1 MGGGYLSLIY
11 KLYKIKKE
19 YTKEQKLYKQ
29 TIKLFPQ
36 LTYPRLETCYDY
48 NESIKYKFHLSYMLG
63 LVLINAD
70 KNKFKGGYLTLFK
83 DIKKARKD
91 YKNIN
96 SILKEF
102 NIISSCVYEVIAN
115 NKDKF
120 INNFE
125 KIKEV
130 LHTHKD
136 YQAIIDNI
144 FHNFDYFLNNFELIK
159 EWLISDDFYQKYK
172 KENHPYPSLL
182 DPKKLNDE
190 NEQINYHNIPAELA
204 WEMNLP
210 LPNRYKFVFLFNSCS
225 GSEAMHHFFYLC
237 GVETRAWAW
246 YNPDYI
252 FKMNYYF
259 LLNKGVAAPC
269 LPTITTGNYRKN
281 FFLFDQKFDIIF
293 VVRDPIS
300 VIKTG
305 LNHIESYAIPL
316 DVLNR
321 VRNIDF
327 FDCNFEIMFPTIIYA
342 YSHSSKVDIDDLEK
356 LLDKD
361 KIEYYFTLDKRIK
374 MLQKY
379 TRNIICLNSQDI
391 NSENIVSTI
400 KKLSSQYNFIKYKA
414 KYDFIFKTRINL
426 HLGLLHLPVNIH
438 YKTLQVIITTPYLL
452 SYDLGLMNDYIN
464 ITDKIFN
471 SEIILQNVI
480 IVCHKNQYNLLI
492 DNEEWSNMK
501 NYLKEYIKA
510 LEKYI
515 KSCKNNLI
523 DEKDIL
529 LYLENNA
536 SLAIQF
542 KKYIDQNIKYIQ
554 KNYPQHVV
562 TWKYHQEFE
571 KMCEG
576 LDEKEDSLKENI
588 SNN

>member
-1 MGGGYLSLIY
+1 
-11 KLYKIKKE
+11 
-19 YTKEQKLYKQ
+19 
-29 TIKLFPQ
+29 
-36 LTYPRLETCYDY
+36 
-48 NESIKYKFHLSYMLG
+48 
-63 LVLINAD
+63 
-70 KNKFKGGYLTLFK
+70 
-83 DIKKARKD
+83 
-91 YKNIN
+91 
-96 SILKEF
+96 
-102 NIISSCVYEVIAN
+102 
-115 NKDKF
+115 
-120 INNFE
+120 
-125 KIKEV
+125 
-130 LHTHKD
+130 
-136 YQAIIDNI
+136 
-144 FHNFDYFLNNFELIK
+144 
-159 EWLISDDFYQKYK
+159 
-172 KENHPYPSLL
+172 
-182 DPKKLNDE
+182 
-190 NEQINYHNIPAELA
+190 
-204 WEMNLP
+204 
-210 LPNRYKFVFLFNSCS
+210 VFLFNSCS

-259 LLNKGVAAPC
+259 LLNKGAAAPC
-269 LPTITTGNYRKN
+269 LPTITAGNYRKN

-293 VVRDPIS
+293 LTKDPIS
-300 VIKTG
+300 VLKTA
-305 LNHIESYAIPL
+305 LNHIEPYAIPL
-316 DVLNR
+316 DVLDR
-321 VRNIDF
+321 IRNINF
-327 FDCNFEIMFPTIIYA
+327 FDYNFETMFPTIIYS
-342 YSHSSKVDIDDLEK
+342 YSYSSKVDINDLGK
-356 LLDKD
+356 ILDKD
-361 KIEYYFTLDKRIK
+361 RIEHYFTLNKRIK

-379 TRNIICLNSQDI
+379 TNNIICLNSQDI
-391 NSENIVSTI
+391 NSENIVNTI
-400 KKLSSQYNFIKYKA
+400 KKLSSRYNFQYKA

-426 HLGLLHLPVNIH
+426 YLGLLHLPVNIH

-480 IVCHKNQYNLLI
+480 IVCHKNQYNCLI

-554 KNYPQHVV
+554 KNYPQHMV
-562 TWKYHQEFE
+562 TWKYYQEFE
-571 KMCEG
+571 KMCKE

>member
-70 KNKFKGGYLTLFK
+70 KNKFKGGYFTLFK
-83 DIKKARKD
+83 DIKKAKKD

-96 SILKEF
+96 SMLKEF
-102 NIISSCVYEVIAN
+102 NIISSNMYNIIAN

-120 INNFE
+120 INNFNE
-125 KIKEV
+125 IQKI

-136 YQAIIDNI
+136 YQVIIDNI

-159 EWLISDDFYQKYK
+159 EWLTSDDFYQKYK

-246 YNPDYI
+246 YSPDYI

-259 LLNKGVAAPC
+259 LLNKRAAAPC

-293 VVRDPIS
+293 LTKDPIS
-300 VIKTG
+300 VLKTA
-305 LNHIESYAIPL
+305 LNHIEPYAIPL
-316 DVLNR
+316 DVLDR
-321 VRNIDF
+321 IRNIDF
-327 FDCNFEIMFPTIIYA
+327 FDYNFETMFPTIIYS
-342 YSHSSKVDIDDLEK
+342 YSYSSKVDINDLGK
-356 LLDKD
+356 ILDKD
-361 KIEYYFTLDKRIK
+361 RIEHYFTLNKRIK
-374 MLQKY
+374 ILQKY
-379 TRNIICLNSQDI
+379 TNNIICLNSQDI
-391 NSENIVSTI
+391 NSENIVNTI
-400 KKLSSQYNFIKYKA
+400 KKLSSKYNFQYEA

-426 HLGLLHLPVNIH
+426 YLGLLHLPVNIH

-515 KSCKNNLI
+515 KSCKKNLI

-536 SLAIQF
+536 SLVIQF
-542 KKYIDQNIKYIQ
+542 KKYINQNIKYIQ
-554 KNYPQHVV
+554 KNYPQHMV
-562 TWKYHQEFE
+562 TWKYYQEFE
-571 KMCEG
+571 KICKE
-576 LDEKEDSLKENI
+576 LDEKEESLKENI
-588 SNN
+588 SNK